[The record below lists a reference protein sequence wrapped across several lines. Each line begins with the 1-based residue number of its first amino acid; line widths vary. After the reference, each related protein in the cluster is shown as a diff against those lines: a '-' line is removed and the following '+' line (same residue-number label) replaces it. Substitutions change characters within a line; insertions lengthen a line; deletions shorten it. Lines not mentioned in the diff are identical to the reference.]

1 MKKDGVSIKR
11 ALEQNGGVAVIDA
24 ITKAIYSRDLMSEA
38 QAADA
43 GTTACLSYFR

>member
-1 MKKDGVSIKR
+1 MSIKK

-24 ITKAIYSRDLMSEA
+24 ITKAIYSRDLKSKA

-43 GTTACLSYFR
+43 GTAACLSYFTLEIQ